1 MCTINFCSPCFII
14 VDTSVFSLEAA
25 VNSVASSLHGI
36 DCPENADLKSEQVL
50 KNWPPWSIHHLS
62 PPTTLALYIFY
73 KCSRMFRN
81 VQECSTIF
89 TTSSHI
95 SNSITAIQHICAL
108 ILRYYTN
115 VATCVLGPESPFAIE
130 SVAGLSVAERQCQG
144 RQCRQAIVKQRPK
157 GTEYEVK
164 LQNRQLK
171 ARQHENEVT

>member
-1 MCTINFCSPCFII
+1 M
-14 VDTSVFSLEAA
+14 
-25 VNSVASSLHGI
+25 NSVARLHGI
-36 DCPENADLKSEQVL
+36 NCPENADIKSEQLL
-50 KNWPPWSIHHLS
+50 KNWPPWSIYHLS

-73 KCSRMFRN
+73 KSSRMFRN

-95 SNSITAIQHICAL
+95 SNSKTAILHICAL

-144 RQCRQAIVKQRPK
+144 RQCRQAIVKQRSRGSENEGDLK
-157 GTEYEVK
+157 
-164 LQNRQLK
+164 NRQFK
-171 ARQHENEVT
+171 ARQPENEVT